1 MGTSYPLFYQQ
12 SLQKPI
18 YPHKFSSLSLLLLL
32 LLLLLHQSP
41 LPFPSSINETLF
53 ICFTFPLLGRRP
65 SSILNDYFIY
75 VRHSCRLAE
84 PSWRT
89 KNKNKNNKAMSCLLP
104 QFKCHPETFSIQ
116 FKTPAST
123 ITPTPTSSHHHTFL
137 PTANSTYFKFRD
149 PHSLRTQC
157 ILSAASPPTLTG
169 TATTFNV
176 DRLKLPPFDT
186 NTDSVSAERLRSY
199 LGAVESSLA
208 STLLTSEEATIAAA
222 AAEAVALAKAA
233 VKAANDAALLVN
245 NSNSSRSVT
254 KSQSSS
260 RSNALHFK
268 WDQFMESERA
278 DIIGEPVGVNNRP
291 VEGDALEPS
300 TAESDDME
308 PTSEELELL
317 EDEFSKSIAVRSIR
331 QTERKARRTRASEK
345 AATSVV
351 SLKSGSS
358 SRKKRNSGQEVDYN
372 DPLRYL
378 RATTSAS
385 KLLTASDE
393 LELSEGIQDLLKL
406 ERLKEELAGRY
417 GNEPTF
423 AQWAAA
429 AGVNQRTLRKR
440 LNYGTFCKDKMIK
453 SNIRLVISIAKNYQ
467 GGGMNL
473 QDLVQEGCRGLVRG
487 AEKFDASKGFKF
499 STYAHWWIKQA
510 VRKSLSDQSRTIRL
524 PFHMVEATYKVKEA
538 RKQLYTA
545 NGRLPND
552 EEIAVAAGLSMKRL
566 ATVLMTPKAPRSLEQ
581 KFGINQNLK
590 PSEVISD
597 PEAVTAEDL
606 LIKQFMKQELEKVL
620 DSLNPRE
627 RQIIR
632 WRYGM
637 EDGRMKTLQEIGE
650 MMGVSRERIRQIELC
665 AFRKLKNK
673 KRTKHLQQ
681 YLMP

>member
-1 MGTSYPLFYQQ
+1 M
-12 SLQKPI
+12 
-18 YPHKFSSLSLLLLL
+18 
-32 LLLLLHQSP
+32 
-41 LPFPSSINETLF
+41 
-53 ICFTFPLLGRRP
+53 
-65 SSILNDYFIY
+65 
-75 VRHSCRLAE
+75 
-84 PSWRT
+84 
-89 KNKNKNNKAMSCLLP
+89 
-104 QFKCHPETFSIQ
+104 
-116 FKTPAST
+116 
-123 ITPTPTSSHHHTFL
+123 
-137 PTANSTYFKFRD
+137 
-149 PHSLRTQC
+149 
-157 ILSAASPPTLTG
+157 SAASPSTSTG

-186 NTDSVSAERLRSY
+186 NTDSVSVERLRSY

-222 AAEAVALAKAA
+222 AAEAVTLAKAA
-233 VKAANDAALLVN
+233 VKVARDAVLLAN
-245 NSNSSRSVT
+245 NSNSSRAGT

-260 RSNALHFK
+260 KPDALHFK
-268 WDQFMESERA
+268 WAQFMESERA

-291 VEGDALEPS
+291 VEGDALQTS
-300 TAESDDME
+300 TTESDDME

-317 EDEFSKSIAVRSIR
+317 QDELSESITVRSKR
-331 QTERKARRTRASEK
+331 QTERKARRTRAAEK
-345 AATSVV
+345 TATTSVV

-358 SRKKRNSGQEVDYN
+358 SRKKRNSIQEVDYS

-378 RATTSAS
+378 RATTSTS
-385 KLLTASDE
+385 RLLTATEE

-406 ERLKEELAGRY
+406 ERLQEELAERY

-440 LNYGTFCKDKMIK
+440 LNYGTLCKDKMIK

-467 GGGMNL
+467 GAGMNL

-524 PFHMVEATYKVKEA
+524 PFHMVEATYRVKEA
-538 RKQLYTA
+538 RKQLYSE
-545 NGRLPND
+545 NGRHPDD
-552 EEIAVAAGLSMKRL
+552 EEIAEAAGLSMKRL
-566 ATVLMTPKAPRSLEQ
+566 AAVLMTPKAPRSLEQ
-581 KFGINQNLK
+581 KIGINQNLK

-597 PEAVTAEDL
+597 PEAETAEDM
-606 LIKQFMKQELEKVL
+606 LIKQFMKQDLEKVL

-627 RQIIR
+627 RQVIR
-632 WRYGM
+632 WRFGM

-650 MMGVSRERIRQIELC
+650 IMGVSRERIRQIESC

-681 YLMP
+681 YLMS